1 MGRLGQRMKMSWSG
15 FQSGDWCHHELIQW
29 NGLEIEKVSRG
40 RRPSLAIIMDR
51 DPVAVKDVVERPRC
65 PKIPNV
71 TSESP
76 IK

>member
-1 MGRLGQRMKMSWSG
+1 MKMIWSG

-29 NGLEIEKVSRG
+29 NVLETAKVSRS
-40 RRPSLAIIMDR
+40 RRPSLAINMDR
-51 DPVAVKDVVERPRC
+51 DPVAVKDVMERPIC

-76 IK
+76 IR